1 MAQQKNLSQNND
13 LLERFTASFAGLRS
27 HSNLPNGTTP
37 FIWAIAVLL
46 IVIFAAFYLNVRSN
60 NEAILRTNL
69 MKSTAKVADNIEM
82 RLRASSASMA
92 RLIERLELDGNTA
105 AVLNKFSRELLN
117 SNPEIT
123 LIRLIEPSGKG
134 IESMVNPRLGKRE
147 LRQYNYLD
155 YPQVVRDAI
164 ADAFLSNRVSISSF
178 WFTPGDST
186 SPSVVIVYP
195 FTLEDKSYALL
206 SRISLNKLLEES
218 TPSSLRADY
227 EFSLLH
233 GTEEIAGRAA
243 YNPPDDYTIPSYVR
257 AADPLPPS
265 IQLYGC
271 NIVESLLIFA
281 SPLIYWL
288 GALMLFLLISLFF
301 LNKEMRKNQADLDRA
316 NRELELRRS
325 IEDSISSAIVIT
337 DLENKIVY
345 TNPAAQVITGYS
357 EDELQGKTPPY
368 PFWADTSVL
377 PATLLGDPSKLDP
390 AAFPYRFDL
399 LVRRK
404 DDEQLN
410 VLLLATPFYSSYN
423 EHIGW
428 IYMMRDNTI
437 ESQSMNLTNDAIA
450 SYQRL
455 LNSVMSCI
463 SVVSHKPTGT
473 MLGIHNYHYTE
484 QLGNTADGHLAI
496 SRACK
501 IPFNPQ
507 GSREAEVWVDSL
519 ERWFS
524 ITEARVTLPGGS
536 HVTLQSAQDITQ
548 RKINEKELEDQTNR
562 MENSSRLIT
571 LGEMA
576 STITHEINQPLTAIT
591 AYANTAI
598 EVIGNAPEVNR
609 GQVLEIYKKIAKQ
622 AGRIDK
628 IIKNIR
634 AFAKRRP
641 TTLENVPLANVIN
654 DTQELG
660 KLIEKKYAGIRIIY
674 ELPKVLPNVLC
685 DPVQIMQILMN
696 LIRNAAEAIL
706 EAGCT
711 DRTIAVIAKVGANE
725 VELQVAD
732 HGPGISD
739 TMKASLFTPFFSTKK
754 NGLGLGLSTCQTIAE
769 SHNTRLRVRDNEGGG
784 TVFVFD
790 LKICS

>member
-1 MAQQKNLSQNND
+1 
-13 LLERFTASFAGLRS
+13 
-27 HSNLPNGTTP
+27 
-37 FIWAIAVLL
+37 
-46 IVIFAAFYLNVRSN
+46 
-60 NEAILRTNL
+60 
-69 MKSTAKVADNIEM
+69 
-82 RLRASSASMA
+82 
-92 RLIERLELDGNTA
+92 
-105 AVLNKFSRELLN
+105 
-117 SNPEIT
+117 
-123 LIRLIEPSGKG
+123 
-134 IESMVNPRLGKRE
+134 
-147 LRQYNYLD
+147 
-155 YPQVVRDAI
+155 
-164 ADAFLSNRVSISSF
+164 
-178 WFTPGDST
+178 
-186 SPSVVIVYP
+186 
-195 FTLEDKSYALL
+195 
-206 SRISLNKLLEES
+206 
-218 TPSSLRADY
+218 
-227 EFSLLH
+227 
-233 GTEEIAGRAA
+233 
-243 YNPPDDYTIPSYVR
+243 

-271 NIVESLLIFA
+271 NIVESPLIFA

-399 LVRRK
+399 LVRHK

-473 MLGIHNYHYTE
+473 MLGIHNDHYTE

-609 GQVLEIYKKIAKQ
+609 GQVLEIYKKIANQ

>member
-1 MAQQKNLSQNND
+1 M
-13 LLERFTASFAGLRS
+13 
-27 HSNLPNGTTP
+27 
-37 FIWAIAVLL
+37 
-46 IVIFAAFYLNVRSN
+46 
-60 NEAILRTNL
+60 
-69 MKSTAKVADNIEM
+69 
-82 RLRASSASMA
+82 
-92 RLIERLELDGNTA
+92 
-105 AVLNKFSRELLN
+105 
-117 SNPEIT
+117 
-123 LIRLIEPSGKG
+123 
-134 IESMVNPRLGKRE
+134 
-147 LRQYNYLD
+147 
-155 YPQVVRDAI
+155 
-164 ADAFLSNRVSISSF
+164 
-178 WFTPGDST
+178 
-186 SPSVVIVYP
+186 VIVYP

-271 NIVESLLIFA
+271 NIVESPLIFA

-473 MLGIHNYHYTE
+473 MLGIHNDHYTE

-609 GQVLEIYKKIAKQ
+609 GQVLEIYKKIANQ